1 MEYDKM
7 PFLKVRGIKKKFG
20 HVEALRGIDINAYE
34 GEILAIVGD
43 NGAGKSTLIKILSG
57 VLEPDE
63 GEMEFGGKLY
73 DALTPKKAISIGV
86 STVYRLGNE
95 VAGPRAKGYLYTNYK
110 ELGDVAE
117 IDFTK
122 GRIQEVLKACQI
134 LREQG
139 EHVMLEVSGP
149 ITILNVLI
157 DIKHIFKG
165 MRKEPEFMKSVFQK
179 VGTQILRYIEEAKK
193 YGVDFISYADSAGG
207 VNILGPKM
215 AEQMVEDFTYDFL
228 KEAQKCSDEHTLLML
243 CPKTTF
249 ALLGTE
255 KAELSDIGV
264 SNEITYGEG
273 CIEVLGKAKMVG
285 IQCAKN
291 MGFLLRSGTMKE
303 IVLK

>member
-1 MEYDKM
+1 MSSIKDFKCTYDNGVLDHSEIVKELGFTFPDVYLHADM
-7 PFLKVRGIKKKFG
+7 MAALSKGQKEKQGSPICVLPFC
-20 HVEALRGIDINAYE
+20 HTVEAEAMGGII
-34 GEILAIVGD
+34 
-43 NGAGKSTLIKILSG
+43 T
-57 VLEPDE
+57 
-63 GEMEFGGKLY
+63 
-73 DALTPKKAISIGV
+73 
-86 STVYRLGNE
+86 LGNE
-95 VAGPRAKGYLYTNYK
+95 VAGPRAKEYLYTNYK
-110 ELGDVAE
+110 ELGDIE
-117 IDFTK
+117 ETDFAK
-122 GRIQEVLKACQI
+122 GRMQEVLKACQI
-134 LREQG
+134 LHEQG

-273 CIEVLGKAKMVG
+273 CIEVLGKAKIVG

-291 MGFLLRSGTMKE
+291 MGFLLKSGTMKE

>member
-1 MEYDKM
+1 MSK
-7 PFLKVRGIKKKFG
+7 IKDFKCT
-20 HVEALRGIDINAYE
+20 Y
-34 GEILAIVGD
+34 D
-43 NGAGKSTLIKILSG
+43 NGVFNHSEMVKELGFTFPDVYLHADMMAALSKKQKEKQGNQICILPFCHTVES
-57 VLEPDE
+57 EA
-63 GEMEFGGKLY
+63 MGGII
-73 DALTPKKAISIGV
+73 T
-86 STVYRLGNE
+86 LGNE
-95 VAGPRAKGYLYTNYK
+95 VAGPRSKEYLYTNYK
-110 ELGDVAE
+110 ELENIAE
-117 IDFTK
+117 IDLEK

-134 LREQG
+134 LHEQG
-139 EHVMLEVSGP
+139 EYVMLEVSGP

-165 MRKEPEFMKSVFQK
+165 MRKEPKFMKSIFQK

-228 KEAQKCSDEHTLLML
+228 KEAQKYSDEHTLLML

-264 SNEITYGEG
+264 SNEITYEEG
-273 CIEVLGKAKMVG
+273 CIGVVGKAKIVG
-285 IQCAKN
+285 IQCVKN
-291 MGFLLRSGTMKE
+291 MGSLLKSGTMKE

>member
-1 MEYDKM
+1 MSSIKDFKCTYDNGVLDHSEIVKELGFTFPDVYLHADM
-7 PFLKVRGIKKKFG
+7 MAALSKRQKEKQGSPICVLPFC
-20 HVEALRGIDINAYE
+20 HTVEAEAMGGII
-34 GEILAIVGD
+34 
-43 NGAGKSTLIKILSG
+43 T
-57 VLEPDE
+57 
-63 GEMEFGGKLY
+63 
-73 DALTPKKAISIGV
+73 
-86 STVYRLGNE
+86 LGNE
-95 VAGPRAKGYLYTNYK
+95 VAGPRAKEYLYTNYK
-110 ELGDVAE
+110 ELGDIE
-117 IDFTK
+117 ETDFAK
-122 GRIQEVLKACQI
+122 GRMQEVLKACQI
-134 LREQG
+134 LHEQG

-228 KEAQKCSDEHTLLML
+228 KEAQECSDEHTLLML

-273 CIEVLGKAKMVG
+273 CIEVLGKAKIVG

-291 MGFLLRSGTMKE
+291 MGFLLKSGTMKE

>member
-1 MEYDKM
+1 MSSIKDFKCTYDNGVLDHSEIVKELGFTFPDVYLHADM
-7 PFLKVRGIKKKFG
+7 MAALSKRQKEKQGSPICVLPFC
-20 HVEALRGIDINAYE
+20 HTVEAEAMGGII
-34 GEILAIVGD
+34 
-43 NGAGKSTLIKILSG
+43 T
-57 VLEPDE
+57 
-63 GEMEFGGKLY
+63 
-73 DALTPKKAISIGV
+73 
-86 STVYRLGNE
+86 LGNE
-95 VAGPRAKGYLYTNYK
+95 VAGPRAKEYLYTNYK
-110 ELGDVAE
+110 ELGDIE
-117 IDFTK
+117 ETDFAK
-122 GRIQEVLKACQI
+122 GRMQEVLKACQI
-134 LREQG
+134 LHEQG

-228 KEAQKCSDEHTLLML
+228 KEAQECSDEHTLLML

-291 MGFLLRSGTMKE
+291 MGFLLKSGTMKE

>member
-1 MEYDKM
+1 MSSIKDFKCTYDNGVLDHSEIVKELGFTFPDVYLHADM
-7 PFLKVRGIKKKFG
+7 MAALSKRQKEKQGSPICVLPFC
-20 HVEALRGIDINAYE
+20 HTVEAEAMGGII
-34 GEILAIVGD
+34 
-43 NGAGKSTLIKILSG
+43 T
-57 VLEPDE
+57 
-63 GEMEFGGKLY
+63 
-73 DALTPKKAISIGV
+73 
-86 STVYRLGNE
+86 LGNE
-95 VAGPRAKGYLYTNYK
+95 VAGPRAKEYLYTNYK
-110 ELGDVAE
+110 ELGDIE
-117 IDFTK
+117 ETDFAK
-122 GRIQEVLKACQI
+122 GRMQEVLKACQI
-134 LREQG
+134 LHEQG

-207 VNILGPKM
+207 VDILGPKM

-228 KEAQKCSDEHTLLML
+228 KEAQECSDEHTLLML

-273 CIEVLGKAKMVG
+273 CIEVLGKAKIVG

-291 MGFLLRSGTMKE
+291 MGFLLKSGTMKE

>member
-1 MEYDKM
+1 MSSIKDFKCTYDNGVLDHSEIVKELGFTFPDVYLHADM
-7 PFLKVRGIKKKFG
+7 MAALSKRQKEKQGSPICVLPFC
-20 HVEALRGIDINAYE
+20 HTVEAEAMGGII
-34 GEILAIVGD
+34 
-43 NGAGKSTLIKILSG
+43 T
-57 VLEPDE
+57 
-63 GEMEFGGKLY
+63 
-73 DALTPKKAISIGV
+73 
-86 STVYRLGNE
+86 LGNE
-95 VAGPRAKGYLYTNYK
+95 VAGPRAKEYLYTNYK
-110 ELGDVAE
+110 ELGDIE
-117 IDFTK
+117 ETDFAK
-122 GRIQEVLKACQI
+122 GRMQEVLKACQI
-134 LREQG
+134 LHEQG

-228 KEAQKCSDEHTLLML
+228 KEAQECSDEHTLLML

-273 CIEVLGKAKMVG
+273 CIEILGKAKIVG

-291 MGFLLRSGTMKE
+291 MGFLLKSGTMKE

>member
-1 MEYDKM
+1 MSSIKDFKCTYDNGVLDHSEIVKELGFTFPDVYLYADM
-7 PFLKVRGIKKKFG
+7 MAALSKGQKEKQGSPICVLPFC
-20 HVEALRGIDINAYE
+20 HTVEAEAMGGII
-34 GEILAIVGD
+34 
-43 NGAGKSTLIKILSG
+43 T
-57 VLEPDE
+57 
-63 GEMEFGGKLY
+63 
-73 DALTPKKAISIGV
+73 
-86 STVYRLGNE
+86 LGNE
-95 VAGPRAKGYLYTNYK
+95 VAGPRAKEYLYTNYK
-110 ELGDVAE
+110 ELGDIAE

-122 GRIQEVLKACQI
+122 GRMQEVFKACQI
-134 LREQG
+134 LHEQG

-291 MGFLLRSGTMKE
+291 MGFLLKSGTMKE

>member
-1 MEYDKM
+1 MSSIKDFKCTYDNGVLDHSEIVKELGFTFPDVYLHADM
-7 PFLKVRGIKKKFG
+7 MAALSKGQKEKQGSPICVLPFC
-20 HVEALRGIDINAYE
+20 HTVEAEAMGGII
-34 GEILAIVGD
+34 
-43 NGAGKSTLIKILSG
+43 T
-57 VLEPDE
+57 
-63 GEMEFGGKLY
+63 
-73 DALTPKKAISIGV
+73 
-86 STVYRLGNE
+86 LGNE
-95 VAGPRAKGYLYTNYK
+95 VAGPRAKEYLYTNYK
-110 ELGDVAE
+110 ELGDIE
-117 IDFTK
+117 ETDFAK
-122 GRIQEVLKACQI
+122 GRMQEVLKACQI
-134 LREQG
+134 LHEQG

-228 KEAQKCSDEHTLLML
+228 KEAQECSDEHTLLML

-273 CIEVLGKAKMVG
+273 CIEVLGKAKIVG

-291 MGFLLRSGTMKE
+291 MGFLLKSGTMKE

>member
-1 MEYDKM
+1 MSSIKDFKCTYDNGVLDHSEIVKELGFTFPDVYLHADM
-7 PFLKVRGIKKKFG
+7 MAALSKRQKEKQGIPICVLPFC
-20 HVEALRGIDINAYE
+20 HTVEAEAMGGII
-34 GEILAIVGD
+34 
-43 NGAGKSTLIKILSG
+43 T
-57 VLEPDE
+57 
-63 GEMEFGGKLY
+63 
-73 DALTPKKAISIGV
+73 
-86 STVYRLGNE
+86 LGNE
-95 VAGPRAKGYLYTNYK
+95 VAGPRAKEYLYTNYK
-110 ELGDVAE
+110 KLGDIEE
-117 IDFTK
+117 IDFAK
-122 GRIQEVLKACQI
+122 GRMQEVLKACQI
-134 LREQG
+134 LHEQG

-179 VGTQILRYIEEAKK
+179 VGTQILIYIEEAKK

-228 KEAQKCSDEHTLLML
+228 KEAQECSDEHTLLML

-285 IQCAKN
+285 IQCSKN
-291 MGFLLRSGTMKE
+291 MGFLLKSGTMKE

>member
-1 MEYDKM
+1 MSSIKDFKCTYDNGVLDHSEIVKELGFTFPDVYLHADM
-7 PFLKVRGIKKKFG
+7 MAALSKGQKEKQGSPICVLPFC
-20 HVEALRGIDINAYE
+20 HTVEAEAMGGII
-34 GEILAIVGD
+34 
-43 NGAGKSTLIKILSG
+43 T
-57 VLEPDE
+57 
-63 GEMEFGGKLY
+63 
-73 DALTPKKAISIGV
+73 
-86 STVYRLGNE
+86 LGNE
-95 VAGPRAKGYLYTNYK
+95 VAGPRAKEYLCTSYK
-110 ELGDVAE
+110 ELGDIEE

-122 GRIQEVLKACQI
+122 GRMQEVLKACQI
-134 LREQG
+134 LHEQG

-228 KEAQKCSDEHTLLML
+228 KEAQECSDEHTLLML

-264 SNEITYGEG
+264 SNEITWRRLY
-273 CIEVLGKAKMVG
+273 
-285 IQCAKN
+285 
-291 MGFLLRSGTMKE
+291 
-303 IVLK
+303 